1 MIFKLHGKQLLQS
14 DECYTDVTA
23 LLIGLQ
29 QHYITDAPTC
39 TPVHHMLDYTY
50 NLFLCLSLS
59 PLLSHTQTH
68 THNWTE
74 GEYFEQVI

>member
-1 MIFKLHGKQLLQS
+1 MANSCYNQTALHGCNS
-14 DECYTDVTA
+14 TA
-23 LLIGLQ
+23 HIRLQ

-59 PLLSHTQTH
+59 LLLSHTQTH